1 MPADFSGLGGM
12 GRNIVD
18 LSRRQLRD
26 GSDVVEQCEKATHL

>member
-1 MPADFSGLGGM
+1 M

-18 LSRRQLRD
+18 LRRRQLCD